1 MGVLPA
7 AAKSTPLWPPA
18 PYWQEQTNTGT
29 QALLEQAREQQ
40 GQTKTLQIVLIAA
53 AGIAAA
59 GIIAFAIVRSR
70 KKANPGASTSQAAD
84 ERGGTVPDFGK
95 TEYVGGED
103 YGETQP
109 VQALYQV
116 VPLPGTP
123 GNPREIPIQGL
134 TFGRNPEC
142 DVVFPPDTP
151 GVSGKHCSLRW
162 RGGSLFL
169 TDLGSSFGTLLE
181 DGRKLSNESTDLKP
195 GVRFYLGSNKYGFQL
210 EEL

>member
-1 MGVLPA
+1 M
-7 AAKSTPLWPPA
+7 
-18 PYWQEQTNTGT
+18 
-29 QALLEQAREQQ
+29 
-40 GQTKTLQIVLIAA
+40 
-53 AGIAAA
+53 
-59 GIIAFAIVRSR
+59 
-70 KKANPGASTSQAAD
+70 
-84 ERGGTVPDFGK
+84 
-95 TEYVGGED
+95 GGEE

-109 VQALYQV
+109 VQAQYRV

-123 GNPREIPIQGL
+123 GNPREIPLQGL
-134 TFGRNPEC
+134 TFGRVPEC

-181 DGRKLSNESTDLKP
+181 DGRKLSNESADLKP
-195 GVRFYLGSNKYGFQL
+195 GMRFYLGSRKFGFQL

>member
-1 MGVLPA
+1 ML
-7 AAKSTPLWPPA
+7 S
-18 PYWQEQTNTGT
+18 
-29 QALLEQAREQQ
+29 
-40 GQTKTLQIVLIAA
+40 
-53 AGIAAA
+53 GIAAA

-70 KKANPGASTSQAAD
+70 KKAGFQASTSQTAD
-84 ERGGTVPDFGK
+84 TGGNPVPDFGK
-95 TEYVGGED
+95 TEYVGGEQ

-109 VQALYQV
+109 VQAQYRV

-123 GNPREIPIQGL
+123 GNPREIPLQGL
-134 TFGRNPEC
+134 TFGRIPEC

-169 TDLGSSFGTLLE
+169 TDLGSSYGTLLE
-181 DGRKLSNESTDLKP
+181 DGRKLSNESADLKP
-195 GVRFYLGSNKYGFQL
+195 GMRFYLGSNKFGFQL